1 MPKLTSIAEEDI
13 VDTLF
18 TYGMLAK
25 EHEEYWITFG
35 QADGKLNLSER
46 RRRVNNSCLFYYA
59 FFSYCYYIFVVNLL
73 CMMKRFYNITDV
85 IVDAVLNSSLKHCK
99 YEFAMFSFIFKC
111 GVGRFRDKFSSLIN
125 IMPVSRS
132 LGKRSSNV
140 RTLRL
145 KPACKPETVR
155 M

>member
-1 MPKLTSIAEEDI
+1 LASQTMAVQDLSCHSLHISQKAMLAKDFNFKYNLACIMVMLTCGQLSYGGFIRELEMSKLTSIAEEDI
-13 VDTLF
+13 VATLF

-25 EHEEYWITFG
+25 EHEEYWIVI
-35 QADGKLNLSER
+35 SE
-46 RRRVNNSCLFYYA
+46 
-59 FFSYCYYIFVVNLL
+59 
-73 CMMKRFYNITDV
+73 
-85 IVDAVLNSSLKHCK
+85 
-99 YEFAMFSFIFKC
+99 
-111 GVGRFRDKFSSLIN
+111 

-145 KPACKPETVR
+145 KPACKPETVW

>member
-1 MPKLTSIAEEDI
+1 MVMLTCGQLSYGGFIRELEMSKLTSIAEEDI
-13 VDTLF
+13 VATLF

-25 EHEEYWITFG
+25 EHEEYWIVISETFG

-46 RRRVNNSCLFYYA
+46 RRR
-59 FFSYCYYIFVVNLL
+59 
-73 CMMKRFYNITDV
+73 
-85 IVDAVLNSSLKHCK
+85 
-99 YEFAMFSFIFKC
+99 
-111 GVGRFRDKFSSLIN
+111 

-145 KPACKPETVR
+145 KPACKPETVW